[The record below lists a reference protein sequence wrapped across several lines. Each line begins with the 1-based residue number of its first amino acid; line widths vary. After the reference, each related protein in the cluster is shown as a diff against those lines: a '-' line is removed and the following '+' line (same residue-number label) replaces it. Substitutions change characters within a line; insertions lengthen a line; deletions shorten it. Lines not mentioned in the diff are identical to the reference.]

1 MKYSKGSSDKIP
13 YANGYFDIVTS
24 FNSLDHVDNIERTV
38 AEITRVTK
46 SGGTFLLIVEI
57 NHPPT
62 PTEPLSLSR
71 EMLLRSFSSGFT
83 VEHCWRC
90 ALIPGRHDIY
100 GSVLAGQA
108 PASETEPAVLCAS
121 LARNAER
128 RAPGSW

>member
-1 MKYSKGSSDKIP
+1 MKYSEGFSDKIP
-13 YANGYFDIVTS
+13 YASGYFDIVTS

-57 NHPPT
+57 NHRPT

-71 EMLLRSFSSGFT
+71 EMLLGSFSSGFT
-83 VEHCWRC
+83 VERCWRC

-100 GSVLAGQA
+100 GSVLAGQP

-128 RAPGSW
+128 WAPGSW